1 MMSTMLIVGIGFS
14 LIGLLL
20 AWILLDLEEE
30 PEETP
35 FGSAAPRHRIPPA
48 LEGNPEEA
56 FLAFASQAWGLET
69 GPGPLE
75 ERLQAVRTWLRERR
89 TVLQGLERRLRD
101 LERGITRGLR
111 RRLAE
116 ADLPWHPLEWMG
128 LTVGLAALGAWI
140 GLQVYRLHG
149 FALLGALAGGAL
161 PFLFLHHRR
170 DVRRRR
176 LELQLAD
183 ALFLIAGVLRAGGSM
198 VRAIEEI
205 AVKLPSP
212 IADEFR
218 RVLIEVRLGFSITE
232 ALEHMRERVPSEDLS
247 LAITAIQIHQQVGG
261 NLSEFLERVASRIRE
276 RVHLQ
281 NEIRVM
287 TASYRLSAQILA
299 VLPLFLWL
307 VLFPLNRRYMMRFF
321 TSGLPGY
328 AMLGLILLLVLLGL
342 LVIRRMMRVSL

>member
-1 MMSTMLIVGIGFS
+1 MMSVMLIVGIGFS

-20 AWILLDLEEE
+20 AWILLDPEEE

-35 FGSAAPRHRIPPA
+35 GRISPA
-48 LEGNPEEA
+48 LEGNPEET

-69 GPGPLE
+69 GPDPIE
-75 ERLQAVRTWLRERR
+75 ERSQGVQRWLRER
-89 TVLQGLERRLRD
+89 LAGLRD
-101 LERGITRGLR
+101 LERRITRGLR

-128 LTVGLAALGAWI
+128 LTMGLAALGAWA
-140 GLQVYRLHG
+140 GLQIYRLPG
-149 FALLGALAGGAL
+149 FVLLGALAGGAL
-161 PFLFLHHRR
+161 PFLLLHHRR

-176 LELQLAD
+176 LEVQLAD

-198 VRAIEEI
+198 VRAIEEV
-205 AVKLPSP
+205 AVRLPSP

-218 RVLIEVRLGFSITE
+218 RVLIEVRLGFSLAE
-232 ALEHMRERVPSEDLS
+232 ALEHMRARVPSEDLS

-261 NLSEFLERVASRIRE
+261 NLSEFVERVASRIQE

-287 TASYRLSAQILA
+287 TASYRLSAQILT

-328 AMLGLILLLVLLGL
+328 AMLGLILLMVLLGL
-342 LVIRRMMRVSL
+342 LMVRRMMRVSL